1 MKQAIN
7 EYLTR
12 TRFERF
18 EPKAVLFDMDGVL
31 YDSMPNHAKAWQ
43 QCMEAQGL
51 MMSEKEAYLYEGM
64 RGVETIK
71 LIAERQWNRTVS
83 DAEAAEIYSKKSAI
97 YSLFTPAP
105 MIAGIHELQEA
116 ISCRGWKIGIVTGSG
131 QQSLLDRILHDFK
144 GLVSPDILV
153 SAKDVEHGKP
163 CPDPY
168 LKGMQKA
175 NVHPWQT
182 IVVENA
188 PLGVQAAVAAKCFT
202 IAVNTGPLPDSI
214 LADAKADMVLPSMTV
229 LKEIIVSL

>member
-1 MKQAIN
+1 
-7 EYLTR
+7 
-12 TRFERF
+12 
-18 EPKAVLFDMDGVL
+18 
-31 YDSMPNHAKAWQ
+31 
-43 QCMEAQGL
+43 
-51 MMSEKEAYLYEGM
+51 MSEKEAYLYEGM

-71 LIAERQWNRTVS
+71 LIAEQQWKRTVS
-83 DAEAAEIYSKKSAI
+83 DTEAADIYSKKSDI
-97 YSLFTPAP
+97 YSQFAPAP
-105 MIAGIHELQEA
+105 MIEGIHELQEA

-168 LKGMQKA
+168 IKGMQKA

-214 LADAKADMVLPSMTV
+214 LTDAKADMVLPSMTV
-229 LKEIIVSL
+229 LKDIIASLE